1 MTMFTERMDG
11 AHFMKTRY
19 NKPLNVAGKAR
30 AFRKEFNNLTRRMG
44 KMAKEHVD
52 NNFKAEGFVDDTLQR
67 WPKLRAPKPS
77 GKKIL
82 VRTGRM
88 KRTTRIV
95 GRTRN
100 NVSITTPVP
109 YAGIHNRPVGEMKT
123 YEGGRY
129 PGRMFMGHSK
139 VLARATQ
146 KMIVTR
152 LNLAAQV

>member
-11 AHFMKTRY
+11 AHFMKVRY
-19 NKPLNVAGKAR
+19 NKPLNIMGKAH
-30 AFRKEFNNLTRRMG
+30 AFRKEFNKLTLRMG
-44 KMAKEHVD
+44 KMASEHVQH
-52 NNFKAEGFVDDTLQR
+52 NFKAEGFVDDTLQR

-95 GRTRN
+95 SRTRN
-100 NVSITTPVP
+100 NVTLSTPVP
-109 YAGIHNRPVGEMKT
+109 YAGIHNRPVGQMKQ
-123 YEGGRY
+123 YEGGKY

-139 VLARATQ
+139 VLAAATQ

>member
-1 MTMFTERMDG
+1 MFSERMDG
-11 AHFMKTRY
+11 ANFMKVRY
-19 NKPLNVAGKAR
+19 NKPINIMGKAS
-30 AFRKEFNNLTRRMG
+30 AFRREFNQLSLRMG
-44 KMAKEHVD
+44 KMATEHVQH
-52 NNFKAEGFVDDTLQR
+52 NFVVEGFVDDTLQR

-88 KRTTRIV
+88 KRTTRII

-100 NVSITTPVP
+100 NVTLSTPVSF
-109 YAGIHNRPVGEMKT
+109 AGIHNRPVGEMKT
-123 YEGGRY
+123 YPTGRY

-139 VLARATQ
+139 VLAAATQ

-152 LNLAAQV
+152 LNIAAQV

>member
-1 MTMFTERMDG
+1 MDG
-11 AHFMKTRY
+11 ANFTKTRY
-19 NKPLNVAGKAR
+19 NKPSNIVGKAN
-30 AFRKEFNNLTRRMG
+30 AFRKEFNQMTLRMG
-44 KMAKEHVD
+44 KMAREHVD
-52 NNFKAEGFVDDTLQR
+52 NNFRAEGFVDETLHR

-95 GRTRN
+95 NRTRN
-100 NVSITTPVP
+100 NVSLSTPVA
-109 YAGIHNRPVGEMKT
+109 YAGIHNRPVGQMRQ
-123 YEGGRY
+123 YEGGKY

-139 VLARATQ
+139 VLAAATQ
-146 KMIVTR
+146 RMIVTR